1 MHDLPTF
8 TGTKPIPASHL
19 KQRIAMQIFSDFI
32 HLMLDRRVSL
42 VSKLV
47 FIGLTGIYIALPI
60 DLIPDFLLPL
70 GVVDDGGMILAAAVA
85 FTRHARRQ
93 VEPEM
98 VAAAASGDVTVMPA
112 DAPSAAEAA
121 ASGDATPAP
130 LEKTSPK
137 PAQSNHVFI
146 HRDSRGSGVSC
157 GCLALIA
164 LLFIAPFVG
173 MAIVT
178 LSSGLALSGFI
189 APIFDFINPPASVNV
204 ISSRTI
210 VNSLQELGQ
219 LVTVRSEFS
228 KDDLEVSI
236 QEGFLNS
243 GYHRANHDAVGS
255 IEAGVDITQFSRDD
269 VRYNMEDGSIHLT
282 LPPPMITSCNVEHI
296 NQREY
301 SISLLQKDWD
311 AIRQL
316 AEYEAIMQFR
326 QDALER
332 GLLEQ
337 AKEEITVR
345 LGGFLNTLTGSLVH
359 IEFKDSAADTVFGA
373 TCQPFTP
380 DGWGKDE
387 NGEWVRTD

>member
-1 MHDLPTF
+1 
-8 TGTKPIPASHL
+8 
-19 KQRIAMQIFSDFI
+19 MQVLSDFI

-42 VSKLV
+42 VSKLLFFALV
-47 FIGLTGIYIALPI
+47 GIYILLPI

-70 GVVDDGGMILAAAVA
+70 GLVDDGGLIVAAVVG
-85 FTRHARRQ
+85 FTRHARNQ
-93 VEPEM
+93 VAPDF
-98 VAAAASGDVTVMPA
+98 AAAAPSGDVTVLPP
-112 DAPSAAEAA
+112 DAQPA
-121 ASGDATPAP
+121 ASGETA
-130 LEKTSPK
+130 L
-137 PAQSNHVFI
+137 AQSEHASPASASQVFI

-164 LLFIAPFVG
+164 LLCIAPFVG

-178 LSSGLALSGFI
+178 LSGGLALSGFI

-219 LVTVRSEFS
+219 LVTVRSEFH

-236 QEGFLNS
+236 NEGFLNS

-282 LPPPMITSCNVEHI
+282 LPAPMITSCNVEHI
-296 NQREY
+296 DQNDY

-311 AIRQL
+311 AVRQL
-316 AEYEAIMQFR
+316 AEYEAIMQYR
-326 QDALER
+326 QDALES

-337 AKEEITVR
+337 AKEEIIYR
-345 LGGFLNTLTGSLVH
+345 LGGFLNTLTGSPVH
-359 IEFKDSAADTVFGA
+359 IEFKEAGEPQFGD

-387 NGEWVRTD
+387 NGEWVRTG